1 MHKYA
6 KRFNNIIL
14 LLFFLVHPV
23 IRNGDDICLDIKS
36 PDLKSQACPPNM
48 LPSTSSVDTNVTISG
63 LHVKLENVKE
73 EADIET
79 KDDDVDDTAKHSDV
93 DNDQVD
99 NIVDEIKVEIKD
111 EEVMPTLGFR

>member
-1 MHKYA
+1 M
-6 KRFNNIIL
+6 
-14 LLFFLVHPV
+14 

-79 KDDDVDDTAKHSDV
+79 KDDAVDDTAKHSD
-93 DNDQVD
+93 VD